1 MTQTIYIDVLILV
14 NLLVNYF
21 LLLTVRGFLHVP
33 VKRGRVFLGALA
45 GAAGSLVIFLP
56 QPHWSAAL
64 FFRLA
69 ISAVMVLACFFPV
82 TLRMFGKL
90 LGLLYLA
97 SFGFAGFML
106 ALWAMGQSSGLLMN
120 NGILYLPVS
129 PMLLLV
135 LAAAAYLVMS
145 LIRRITGPRE
155 PKSRFCTVV
164 IRNGGAQVSLRGKI
178 DTGSTLAEPFS
189 HRPALVVEKSA
200 AMAVLPPC
208 LQAKAGPES
217 WEDGVRMIPYYGVS
231 GEGYLPGFVP
241 EGMTVTSGEG
251 PETLENCWVA
261 VCGQKLGRGEFQVLV
276 PPAVFD

>member
-82 TLRMFGKL
+82 NLRMFGKL

-135 LAAAAYLVMS
+135 LAA
-145 LIRRITGPRE
+145 
-155 PKSRFCTVV
+155 VV
-164 IRNGGAQVSLRGKI
+164 QVSL
-178 DTGSTLAEPFS
+178 SLLS
-189 HRPALVVEKSA
+189 V
-200 AMAVLPPC
+200 
-208 LQAKAGPES
+208 
-217 WEDGVRMIPYYGVS
+217 
-231 GEGYLPGFVP
+231 
-241 EGMTVTSGEG
+241 
-251 PETLENCWVA
+251 
-261 VCGQKLGRGEFQVLV
+261 QKLKPTCSVSRLCCVV
-276 PPAVFD
+276 VFVS